1 MQSLLKLFLVTILIP
16 FFLASV
22 NAQTDIATNSE
33 NIELLI
39 PTFLGNWQRNYYGNE
54 APDKLNIL
62 WRTYLGK
69 GKTVISKK
77 IGEKEWAG
85 TGWTGQPLIIRE
97 DSDLFLIIG
106 CYDHNLKKIN
116 AQSGKIIWHYLFDDV
131 IKGTATIWENT
142 GARNREEEFVIL
154 QGSRR
159 GLEKDLYSKIVPSY
173 RGVSYVTGKELW
185 RMNITHTASY
195 SRDVDGSAL
204 VLNDTAFIGLENGL
218 FTVFSP
224 DPKLVYKNS
233 PAIYQQI
240 KLYNNNDIRRHGGN
254 LVIESSPAK
263 LNDHLY
269 ITSGSGHVYGYNLQ
283 SRQIDWD
290 FYIGSDIDGSPVVTS
305 DGCLI
310 VTVEKQYI
318 PGQGGVFKLD
328 PSRKPE
334 EAVVWYF
341 PTEDDSLLSWAGG
354 VIGSAGINDATRP
367 AVNDYLC
374 AFVGIDGYLYVINH
388 SKFDSMGTT
397 VPGPNNL
404 NQYKKPQLVY
414 KKKIGPSI
422 STPIF
427 VRNKLIAAGYFGI
440 YLFRVEDSCKITP
453 LDQRRASAFES
464 TPVVYDKKIFIGS
477 RDGYLYCFGE

>member
-1 MQSLLKLFLVTILIP
+1 MQSLLKLFLATIFTILVPKLYLGTRITILIP
-16 FFLASV
+16 FFLVSV
-22 NAQTDIATNSE
+22 NAQTDITANSK
-33 NIELLI
+33 NIDLLI

-97 DSDLFLIIG
+97 DSDLFLILG
-106 CYDHNLKKIN
+106 CYDHKLKKIN
-116 AQSGKIIWHYLFDDV
+116 AQSGKIIWQYMFDDV

-142 GARNREEEFVIL
+142 GARNKEEKFVIL

-173 RGVSYVTGKELW
+173 RGISYDTGKELW
-185 RMNITHTASY
+185 RMNISHTASY
-195 SRDVDGSAL
+195 SRDVDGSAV

-240 KLYNNNDIRRHGGN
+240 KLYNKNDIRRHGGN
-254 LVIESSPAK
+254 LVTESSPAK

-269 ITSGSGHVYGYNLQ
+269 ITSGSGHVYGYNLK

-328 PSRKPE
+328 PARKPD

-341 PTEDDSLLSWAGG
+341 PTENDSLLSWA
-354 VIGSAGINDATRP
+354 
-367 AVNDYLC
+367 
-374 AFVGIDGYLYVINH
+374 
-388 SKFDSMGTT
+388 
-397 VPGPNNL
+397 
-404 NQYKKPQLVY
+404 
-414 KKKIGPSI
+414 
-422 STPIF
+422 
-427 VRNKLIAAGYFGI
+427 
-440 YLFRVEDSCKITP
+440 
-453 LDQRRASAFES
+453 
-464 TPVVYDKKIFIGS
+464 
-477 RDGYLYCFGE
+477 